1 MIENQYEVPVESE
14 NLDNM
19 RNYDDEM
26 EEQDEDNAAVDE
38 EQGYND
44 TENENENDET
54 QQGIIGS
61 E

>member
-44 TENENENDET
+44 TENENANDET